1 MIEQASAGEASAAIA
16 TDMAAEIPILPSAF
30 IDLTPLMFRPPTL
43 ALRQTA
49 RKPPRT
55 GQPVW
60 NGQSLHG

>member
-1 MIEQASAGEASAAIA
+1 MIEQANAGEASAAIA
-16 TDMAAEIPILPSAF
+16 TDMAAAIPILPSAF
-30 IDLTPLMFRPPTL
+30 IDLTPVTVRPPIL

-49 RKPPRT
+49 GKPPFT